1 MSDLM
6 FEPTGPLQQ
15 WQKWANLARLE
26 AIRADEAERECDELR
41 ARVNELSVHLEMC
54 ADVDTAHCI
63 EIVEQGEQIMALLK
77 ALKAVEWVEDGDM
90 AILYCPWCGNFQHV
104 YPFGHASDCQR
115 QAAIA
120 AVEGE

>member
-26 AIRADEAERECDELR
+26 AIRADKAEALCDK
-41 ARVNELSVHLEMC
+41 
-54 ADVDTAHCI
+54 
-63 EIVEQGEQIMALLK
+63 LLA
-77 ALKAVEWVEDGDM
+77 ALKAAPEPCAAPPAYMVRRYIDWHKG
-90 AILYCPWCGNFQHV
+90 
-104 YPFGHASDCQR
+104 QR

-120 AVEGE
+120 AVEGV

>member
-6 FEPTGPLQQ
+6 FEPNEPLQQ

-26 AIRADEAERECDELR
+26 AIRADKAERERDELR

-54 ADVDTAHCI
+54 ADVDAAHCI
-63 EIVEQGEQIMALLK
+63 EIVEQGEQIMALLE
-77 ALKAVEWVEDGDM
+77 ALKAVEWVG
-90 AILYCPWCGNFQHV
+90 AGNYCPWCGKWQFTHL
-104 YPFGHASDCQR
+104 GHADHCQR

>member
-1 MSDLM
+1 M
-6 FEPTGPLQQ
+6 FEPNEPLQQ

-26 AIRADEAERECDELR
+26 AIRADEAERERDELR

-54 ADVDTAHCI
+54 ADVDAAHCI
-63 EIVEQGEQIMALLK
+63 EIVEQCEQIIALLK
-77 ALKAVEWVEDGDM
+77 ALKAAPEPCAAPPAYMVRRYIDWHKG
-90 AILYCPWCGNFQHV
+90 
-104 YPFGHASDCQR
+104 QR

>member
-26 AIRADEAERECDELR
+26 AIRADKAEALCDTL
-41 ARVNELSVHLEMC
+41 LS
-54 ADVDTAHCI
+54 
-63 EIVEQGEQIMALLK
+63 
-77 ALKAVEWVEDGDM
+77 ALKA
-90 AILYCPWCGNFQHV
+90 APSA
-104 YPFGHASDCQR
+104 FGEYDNADDFVWDTYRRWWQGQR

-120 AVEGE
+120 AVEGV

>member
-1 MSDLM
+1 MSELM

-26 AIRADEAERECDELR
+26 AIRADKAEALCD
-41 ARVNELSVHLEMC
+41 
-54 ADVDTAHCI
+54 T
-63 EIVEQGEQIMALLK
+63 LLA
-77 ALKAVEWVEDGDM
+77 ALKEVEWEGDWQQ
-90 AILYCPWCGNFQHV
+90 CPWCLALEED
-104 YPFGHASDCQR
+104 GHAPDCQR

>member
-26 AIRADEAERECDELR
+26 AIRADKAEQECD
-41 ARVNELSVHLEMC
+41 
-54 ADVDTAHCI
+54 T
-63 EIVEQGEQIMALLK
+63 LLA
-77 ALKAVEWVEDGDM
+77 ALKAAPSPLTGDDSEDMCYGYGLWFHD
-90 AILYCPWCGNFQHV
+90 
-104 YPFGHASDCQR
+104 QR

>member
-26 AIRADEAERECDELR
+26 AIRADEAEELCDTLLAALRE
-41 ARVNELSVHLEMC
+41 
-54 ADVDTAHCI
+54 
-63 EIVEQGEQIMALLK
+63 
-77 ALKAVEWVEDGDM
+77 ALKLCTEIRDWGREGKLRKLIVRELAQTNAALVVE
-90 AILYCPWCGNFQHV
+90 IT
-104 YPFGHASDCQR
+104 

-120 AVEGE
+120 AVEGEQGETA